1 MSGSDYC
8 MESSHKRFALTSE
21 SDDADSSS
29 SARVLRPSQFD
40 PSVAAA
46 PLLSIPRLFYE
57 QPPSSSSTSPP
68 GLISSFVSSPEQ
80 KDQSFRGNNL
90 LKKENLKCLH

>member
-1 MSGSDYC
+1 MSGNDNC
-8 MESSHKRFALTSE
+8 MESSHKRFVLTSE
-21 SDDADSSS
+21 SDDACYSSS
-29 SARVLRPSQFD
+29 SAHVLRPSQFD

-80 KDQSFRGNNL
+80 KTNHFEATICQNNTF
-90 LKKENLKCLH
+90 NTLH